1 MKQIFT
7 KLMTMVVLLAGTLS
21 LNAQQLPDPGFED
34 WSGTKFNSEIQ
45 PKYWHYSN
53 LEQFGYRLNYA
64 HRETG
69 RSGYCA
75 MVQNQDIMGNISP
88 GYFTLGTPWTYVA
101 SLTQISAGT
110 GGTDGGIDFKYRPD
124 SMYVWIKR
132 TGSAVTKEPFS
143 LLFYSWKGTAQ
154 GSKYKGKNGST
165 CTPVSHTNE
174 ESDVRQALDANAC
187 GTDTK
192 ATQVAEGLYFEKK
205 EYGAWTQIKV
215 PIYYMNDEVPTKAN
229 VIFASA
235 GYPNFRA
242 ADGMNTNNPLYVDDV
257 ELIYSSKIQ
266 QLYIGGKVWNG
277 FNPNTSEEQVYS
289 VGKTTV
295 VPEIYAV
302 RGAGTL
308 KNIRGDQVT
317 APGRKLSSDEITISY
332 GTVGGAPTVITVK
345 SGDGKSTTTYKIKM
359 VQDKSSNATLSSILV
374 NDNAISGFNPQ
385 LATYDVSLPYGT
397 TAAPVVSVVKAE
409 DAQQV
414 VITQATSPTGKAT
427 IKVTAED
434 GTTTKTYTINFSIAP
449 LADNTL
455 VGIKVNGK
463 DLPDFAPT
471 QTTYRVELPLGT
483 STMPTVKAVSA
494 YPAGA
499 QTIVY
504 TAPTTIDGGQYKIS
518 VTTPGNQTA
527 KVYKL
532 NFKITA
538 STYSKLADLKMGNY
552 IDFDPNTLTY
562 YVSLPKGTTALPE
575 ITYVKGDD
583 YQTVTIENG
592 GVSGTTTI
600 TVVPASGEKDK
611 TVYRIICSI
620 EKSNISYLNA
630 IYVDGKLIENF
641 SSDVLKYTVVLP
653 TGTTTI
659 PAITYEKGD
668 ASETVQ
674 VTEGR
679 VNETTY
685 LSVIAEDGS
694 STMYEIYF
702 SAPVA
707 NVSTLTMITI
717 GGVDLEGFEPNKTEY
732 TITLPQGTT
741 ELPAIGYTK
750 NDDFQTVTVRSNGVN
765 GDTKITVRSQAGT
778 QTIYVLHFS
787 VTTSAN
793 TKLAWVKFDGVLF
806 ADFDPE
812 VREYD
817 IALGEGVSQVP
828 AVSFEKGEPSQ
839 KVVGTLEGTTYTI
852 RVISESGAQGLYV
865 FRFTI
870 QKSENAF
877 LNNIYLNGTPLEGFE
892 KEKLVYDVVLTTN
905 TCPTI
910 TVDKD
915 PSQHVLI
922 TAPAATGTARIV
934 VTPESGAPNTY
945 IINFTSDILP
955 QLTQIYANAEPI
967 LGFTP
972 TTYEYEVSYS
982 GQLPTITFDKADEA
996 INTNLVT
1003 DATHARIYV
1012 EAGGI
1017 EKVYELT
1024 FVPVYSTDA
1033 TLLLLAANGTPVAG
1047 FASNKF
1053 NYSIPLPE
1061 NGEIPVISYICAEKA
1076 HVVAGQSGKYAYSL
1090 MVIAESGATQT
1101 YTINFT
1107 TGASAVTALNEVTLD
1122 GSPVTFD
1129 GNNTSSQD
1137 IEPGKDLPELAYDKR
1152 DDQSVIT
1159 AQTGAHQQQI
1169 IVVAEDG
1176 TTGTYTINYNETQV
1190 VNALL
1195 NDIHVQ
1201 IGEKWQS
1208 LEGFDENTFS
1218 YNVTLP
1224 LGTTVAPCVWP
1235 VAGKPGQ
1242 VITVTYGAANGAT
1255 TIHVV
1260 APNAEE
1266 KDYTV
1271 NFAVTKSSNNKLK
1284 SLVIDGADY
1293 SVDET
1298 TIIIDVPFATTE
1310 PYTVE
1315 YEKAEDS
1322 QLIEYKSAPVT
1333 EKSEIIVTAENGDKR
1348 TYTIEYKF
1356 PELSNENG
1364 LNKINYSYVNASG
1377 ETIEGSLVPTKA
1389 DETVDLPFGAKSFAV
1404 TGYEKKS
1411 AEQTV
1416 VFYNGGIRRGAT
1428 LLVSANND
1436 KVDDMTYTVT
1446 PVMPEFDTKGKLQSL
1461 KFKGV
1466 EVPNFKPYVY
1476 NYMVNVTAEPTAAD
1490 FTGVAYNGATVTKSA
1505 LNTTKKQITLSVQ
1518 GGETY
1523 SICWFYENDEPP
1535 FHFNWV
1541 ATASAPFYSFSTIG
1555 RRSTSG
1561 NKSVGYKPQYWM
1573 VPADYTSGC
1582 TYNAVVSTMGY
1593 DAGMEIVNGGETGI
1607 ILSSVR
1613 GAALNSSMP
1622 GVFTLGSLSIDVGIN
1637 GGTTI
1642 KVNRTAGL
1650 GYDFRN
1656 TPNRFEVDYLPLNN
1670 TKITAWN
1677 GWITVSNGS
1686 SQRVKAF
1693 SGTYST
1699 HKWQTTG
1706 VDLDYGTMTMSKFNI
1721 AIASDEMTNTTNGNT
1736 STSCTIDTHGGSDI
1750 YNASLQLRDLR
1761 FIYNSELT
1769 AVTVNG
1775 KTTTKSGNTFTLN
1788 LAAGD
1793 EMIGVPALKFTG
1805 AVHDQTQVIRWK
1817 NNGEWINGV
1826 LEAEVTNFG
1835 ENSIDST
1842 VYKVQ
1847 IKRAAVTDLSYKRG
1861 AFKRNG
1867 ITYPTTISNDTVY
1880 INLPFG
1886 TKLMPDLDITSNSIH
1901 QRIAIAKKSNQ
1912 VKVTVTNEN
1921 NAKQDTVYV
1930 FREVKAAE
1938 PVLANLSVVG
1948 ASLTPSFAPATTDY
1962 TVTATEMPQV
1972 NFLKP
1977 RSAEA
1982 FGYAEELDLGQ
1993 TVTLKYTA
2001 NGATVT
2007 VKTAD
2012 GDAKA
2017 YNITL
2022 QKPAIAPN
2030 GTLATITRNGET
2042 LNGFKSDTRAYEAR
2056 MSENIGFVRKQ
2067 QTDGI
2072 VQTIT
2077 DEYVAIKVDG
2087 VDEPYKITYPTEA
2100 SNNAKLGDI
2109 LINGVHYDKF
2119 NPDRETYDYETD
2131 EQVDIK
2137 FILSEADVQ
2146 TMEITI
2152 SNGAGAPTRKVA
2164 ARSTVTVFTV
2174 KVIAENGDTKTYT
2187 FNLRPE
2193 SSSVNALAGIS
2204 VAGEPLADFYPE
2216 KTEYAY
2222 VIPSATPKLAEP
2234 EIPSVGYTLGQES
2247 QTVTIEPA
2255 TKLGEPTSIF
2265 VTPEDGID
2273 IREYRITFTSKPSNS
2288 AELKGI
2294 LINGKPVSGFK
2305 PSRTNYSM
2313 QVLGEQ
2319 VTVDYTLGDPFQTVL
2334 VNKTDELVELIV
2346 TAQDGTQRTYEVEI
2360 WRAAKSDNANLADI
2374 LLNGESMAVYADK
2387 HGIEDLAFKEK
2398 TYSYVIPL
2406 LINDTMPD
2414 IAASLQED
2422 AQTIEVLTSVTA
2434 KGTVKTL
2441 RVTAEDGVATNDYEL
2456 LFAREKSSNTHLSMI
2471 LIKGDSLTTFDE
2483 NVFDYVIN
2491 LPIGETT
2498 IPSVDAYK
2506 SEPVTQQLTAT
2517 TSYDGKR
2524 TELLVTAEDG
2534 SEDTYTVTFNFTYS
2548 AVDTL
2553 KGIYVGDELIAGFRA
2568 DSTYYA
2574 YTLPMGERIIPRPDF
2589 EPGDNYQKPQRVDTI
2604 ATKYRTTYQC
2614 LVTAHDELHT
2624 RLYTVVY
2631 EIQPSNVDTL
2641 RSIYV
2646 NSGSGKRMLEGFS
2659 ADQLAYT
2666 YILPKDAPKPEV
2678 DVQLGDQYQDT
2689 VSTFVGNIYSITV
2702 TAENGRS
2709 RTYTITFETERSND
2723 ATLAAILCGGKA
2735 IDLQPDVYEYVVAL
2749 PYGTTTLPLVTY
2761 ERKDNQQVIVTVS
2774 DNTVY
2779 LAVTAEDGV
2788 TQVTYTLT
2796 FEQGKSSN
2804 GDLAIINIDGEP
2816 LADFKKDLYEY
2827 NILLPY
2833 GTTELPQ
2840 VTAELADSTATM
2852 TQETDGMVV
2861 TISTTSAD
2869 ESTSYD
2875 YVVIFTIDG
2884 CPINYLTD
2892 LTVKGTTIEGFDK
2905 DSTIYT
2911 IAYAFG
2917 TDSTAFI
2924 HAEDVAYV
2932 PGHETETITVS
2943 EEDGTI
2949 LVTVKAE
2956 NGDVRVYAIIQELRK
2971 SSNCLLKDI
2980 MLNGVTIANFADSV
2994 FNYEY
2999 LLIEGEV
3006 VPMIDAVAQDSLA
3019 EVSVTPGAVGE
3030 PTFIYCTAQDGS
3042 ENVYAITFRVSPI
3055 NPALEARMS
3064 DVLLKQIAGTDQFAA
3079 FSIRV
3084 NTNIAVYD
3092 QYGHLFFTQ
3101 PLPVCNPNDVTVAT
3115 DAAGREILT
3124 DAHGDGAYFTIPVH
3138 GQVFFYMFYSN
3149 NQRICSGKF
3158 MVQ

>member
-1 MKQIFT
+1 M
-7 KLMTMVVLLAGTLS
+7 
-21 LNAQQLPDPGFED
+21 
-34 WSGTKFNSEIQ
+34 
-45 PKYWHYSN
+45 
-53 LEQFGYRLNYA
+53 
-64 HRETG
+64 
-69 RSGYCA
+69 
-75 MVQNQDIMGNISP
+75 
-88 GYFTLGTPWTYVA
+88 
-101 SLTQISAGT
+101 
-110 GGTDGGIDFKYRPD
+110 
-124 SMYVWIKR
+124 
-132 TGSAVTKEPFS
+132 
-143 LLFYSWKGTAQ
+143 
-154 GSKYKGKNGST
+154 
-165 CTPVSHTNE
+165 
-174 ESDVRQALDANAC
+174 
-187 GTDTK
+187 
-192 ATQVAEGLYFEKK
+192 
-205 EYGAWTQIKV
+205 
-215 PIYYMNDEVPTKAN
+215 
-229 VIFASA
+229 
-235 GYPNFRA
+235 
-242 ADGMNTNNPLYVDDV
+242 
-257 ELIYSSKIQ
+257 
-266 QLYIGGKVWNG
+266 
-277 FNPNTSEEQVYS
+277 
-289 VGKTTV
+289 
-295 VPEIYAV
+295 
-302 RGAGTL
+302 
-308 KNIRGDQVT
+308 
-317 APGRKLSSDEITISY
+317 
-332 GTVGGAPTVITVK
+332 
-345 SGDGKSTTTYKIKM
+345 
-359 VQDKSSNATLSSILV
+359 
-374 NDNAISGFNPQ
+374 
-385 LATYDVSLPYGT
+385 
-397 TAAPVVSVVKAE
+397 
-409 DAQQV
+409 
-414 VITQATSPTGKAT
+414 
-427 IKVTAED
+427 
-434 GTTTKTYTINFSIAP
+434 
-449 LADNTL
+449 
-455 VGIKVNGK
+455 
-463 DLPDFAPT
+463 
-471 QTTYRVELPLGT
+471 
-483 STMPTVKAVSA
+483 
-494 YPAGA
+494 
-499 QTIVY
+499 
-504 TAPTTIDGGQYKIS
+504 
-518 VTTPGNQTA
+518 
-527 KVYKL
+527 
-532 NFKITA
+532 
-538 STYSKLADLKMGNY
+538 
-552 IDFDPNTLTY
+552 
-562 YVSLPKGTTALPE
+562 
-575 ITYVKGDD
+575 
-583 YQTVTIENG
+583 
-592 GVSGTTTI
+592 
-600 TVVPASGEKDK
+600 
-611 TVYRIICSI
+611 
-620 EKSNISYLNA
+620 
-630 IYVDGKLIENF
+630 DGKLIENF

-852 RVISESGAQGLYV
+852 RVISESGVQGLYV

-1090 MVIAESGATQT
+1090 MVIAESGAMQT

-1436 KVDDMTYTVT
+1436 RVDDMTYTVT

-1523 SICWFYENDEPP
+1523 SVCWYYEHDGMYKENGAWYSYLD
-1535 FHFNWV
+1535 FSADRWV
-1541 ATASAPFYSFSTIG
+1541 QATKKT
-1555 RRSTSG
+1555 
-1561 NKSVGYKPQYWM
+1561 GYKPKSWN
-1573 VPADYTSGC
+1573 VPADYDDVETFGLLGINFSYTTGKEVMMGGVDGAVLSTMRGASLNGSVPGMMSLNANMSTTLATSG
-1582 TYNAVVSTMGY
+1582 NSTFRMQGT
-1593 DAGMEIVNGGETGI
+1593 ATTG
-1607 ILSSVR
+1607 VQ
-1613 GAALNSSMP
+1613 
-1622 GVFTLGSLSIDVGIN
+1622 
-1637 GGTTI
+1637 
-1642 KVNRTAGL
+1642 
-1650 GYDFRN
+1650 FRN
-1656 TPNRFEVDYLPLNN
+1656 TPEKFALDYNPLSVTGSI
-1670 TKITAWN
+1670 TKWTWQLLM
-1677 GWITVSNGS
+1677 SNGS
-1686 SQRVKAF
+1686 TYASTDYDGSFSPLNTLNTAVKDINYGSIGTVARYTLLIKAANNPTP
-1693 SGTYST
+1693 SGSAAKCY
-1699 HKWQTTG
+1699 
-1706 VDLDYGTMTMSKFNI
+1706 
-1721 AIASDEMTNTTNGNT
+1721 
-1736 STSCTIDTHGGSDI
+1736 GGSTI
-1750 YNASLQLRDLR
+1750 SESSLIIQNLR

-1842 VYKVQ
+1842 VYKVH

-1962 TVTATEMPQV
+1962 TVTAAEMPQV

-2056 MSENIGFVRKQ
+2056 MSESIGFVRKQ

-2193 SSSVNALAGIS
+2193 SSSVNTLAGIS

-2346 TAQDGTQRTYEVEI
+2346 TAQDGTQHTYEVEI

-2506 SEPVTQQLTAT
+2506 SEPATQQLTAT
-2517 TSYDGKR
+2517 TSDDGKR

-2631 EIQPSNVDTL
+2631 EIQQSNVDTL

-2723 ATLAAILCGGKA
+2723 VTLAAILCGGKA

-3124 DAHGDGAYFTIPVH
+3124 DATGDGAYFTIPVH